1 MNLSVVARNIGI
13 ALLSNAVFMFLGV
26 IVSIVYGFDS
36 SFSPLLLSGVITLIA
51 GLFPLVFVRKSNSI
65 NAKEGFTIVVFAW
78 VLSCLFGMLPYV
90 LWGGEFTL
98 INAWYES
105 VSGYTTC
112 GGTILSDVESLPK
125 GLLFWRSSTHFLGGL
140 GIVVFMLLVLP
151 SVSSFS
157 KRLKDVETSSLSQ
170 ENYRFRTKQTIY
182 VMFSVYFGITIA
194 ETLCLMLAGMD
205 FFNAIN
211 HAFSTVATGGFS
223 TLNDS
228 VKGFDSVLIE
238 YIIIFFMLLSGL
250 HFGLIY
256 SSVTT
261 RSLKIFRS
269 PVVRYYIAC
278 VLVFSVAIAVNLL
291 AAKVETN
298 WGEAISHSLFQAV
311 SVATSTGFATSEIST
326 WPNFAMLLM
335 LFLMIQGACSGSTT
349 GGVKADRFLIFFK
362 SIKAQLKKYVHP
374 NAVMPVK
381 VGKHTVDYDLV
392 SSVNLFILFYF
403 LILFAG
409 TLILT
414 LLGVGMEE
422 AVSSVISNMGNVGV
436 AFGDVGS
443 FGNYGYFPAAAKFVL
458 ALLMLIGRFEIFS
471 FIVIFVIY
479 KWR

>member
-1 MNLSVVARNIGI
+1 MFLLKKVLLNGKEQDILINGNQICRIDDDIENDEAEVIVCQNKAILPSFCNTHTHASMMFLRGIGEDKELFSWLNEDIWPREAKLTPEMIYHLSRF
-13 ALLSNAVFMFLGV
+13 ALLEMIKTGTTLFADMYFYPQETIRAVQDMGIRGAVSFL
-26 IVSIVYGFDS
+26 
-36 SFSPLLLSGVITLIA
+36 
-51 GLFPLVFVRKSNSI
+51 
-65 NAKEGFTIVVFAW
+65 
-78 VLSCLFGMLPYV
+78 
-90 LWGGEFTL
+90 
-98 INAWYES
+98 
-105 VSGYTTC
+105 
-112 GGTILSDVESLPK
+112 
-125 GLLFWRSSTHFLGGL
+125 
-140 GIVVFMLLVLP
+140 
-151 SVSSFS
+151 
-157 KRLKDVETSSLSQ
+157 
-170 ENYRFRTKQTIY
+170 
-182 VMFSVYFGITIA
+182 
-194 ETLCLMLAGMD
+194 GMD

-238 YIIIFFMLLSGL
+238 YIILFFMFVSGL

-256 SSVTT
+256 SSVTE

-269 PVVRYYIAC
+269 PVVKYYIAC
-278 VLVFSVAIAVNLL
+278 VLLFSVAIAVNLL

-298 WGEAISHSLFQAV
+298 WGEAISHSLFQVV
-311 SVATSTGFATSEIST
+311 SVSTSTGFATSEISV

-409 TLILT
+409 TVLLT
-414 LLGVGMEE
+414 IFGVGMED

-436 AFGDVGS
+436 AFGDIGS
-443 FGNYGYFPAAAKFVL
+443 FGNYNYFPAAAKFVL
-458 ALLMLIGRFEIFS
+458 SLLMLVGRFEIFS
-471 FIVIFVIY
+471 FIVILVIY

>member
-26 IVSIVYGFDS
+26 VVSIVYGFDS
-36 SFSPLLLSGVITLIA
+36 SFSPLLLSGVITLVT
-51 GLFPLVFVRKSNSI
+51 GLFPLVFVRRSNSI

-78 VLSCLFGMLPYV
+78 VLSCIFGMLPYV

-112 GGTILSDVESLPK
+112 GGTILTDIEGLPK

-157 KRLKDVETSSLSQ
+157 KRLKDVETSALSQ

-194 ETLCLMLAGMD
+194 ETICLVLAGMD

-211 HAFSTVATGGFS
+211 HAFSTVSTGGFS

-238 YIIIFFMLLSGL
+238 YIILFFMFVSGL

-256 SSVTT
+256 SSVTE

-278 VLVFSVAIAVNLL
+278 VLLFSVAIAVNLL

-298 WGEAISHSLFQAV
+298 WGEAISHSLFQVV
-311 SVATSTGFATSEIST
+311 SVSTSTGFATSEISV
-326 WPNFAMLLM
+326 WPNFAMLLI

-409 TLILT
+409 TVLLT
-414 LLGVGMEE
+414 IFGVGMED

-436 AFGDVGS
+436 AFGDIGS
-443 FGNYGYFPAAAKFVL
+443 FGNYNYFPAAAKFVL
-458 ALLMLIGRFEIFS
+458 SLLMLVGRFEIFS
-471 FIVIFVIY
+471 FIVILVIY

>member
-278 VLVFSVAIAVNLL
+278 VFVFSVAIAVNLL

-311 SVATSTGFATSEIST
+311 SVSTSTGFATSEIST

-409 TLILT
+409 TLVLT
-414 LLGVGMEE
+414 LLGVGMED
-422 AVSSVISNMGNVGV
+422 AVSSVISNTGNVGV

>member
-211 HAFSTVATGGFS
+211 HDFSTVATGGFS

-311 SVATSTGFATSEIST
+311 SVSTSTGFATSEIST

>member
-51 GLFPLVFVRKSNSI
+51 GLFPLVFVRKGNSI

-278 VLVFSVAIAVNLL
+278 VFVFSVAIAVNLL

-311 SVATSTGFATSEIST
+311 SVSTSTGFATSEIST

-409 TLILT
+409 TLVLT
-414 LLGVGMEE
+414 LLGVGMED
-422 AVSSVISNMGNVGV
+422 AVSSVISNTGNVGV
-436 AFGDVGS
+436 AFGEVGS

>member
-278 VLVFSVAIAVNLL
+278 VFVFSVAIAVNLL

-311 SVATSTGFATSEIST
+311 SVSTSTGFATSEIST

-409 TLILT
+409 TLVLT
-414 LLGVGMEE
+414 LLGVGMED
-422 AVSSVISNMGNVGV
+422 AVSSVISNTGNVGV
-436 AFGDVGS
+436 AFGEVGS

>member
-278 VLVFSVAIAVNLL
+278 VFVFSVAIAVNLL

-311 SVATSTGFATSEIST
+311 SVSTSTGFATSEIST

-436 AFGDVGS
+436 AFGEVGS

>member
-311 SVATSTGFATSEIST
+311 SVSTSTGFATSEIST

-362 SIKAQLKKYVHP
+362 SIKTQLKKYVHP

-414 LLGVGMEE
+414 LLGVGMED

>member
-414 LLGVGMEE
+414 LLGVGMED

>member
-26 IVSIVYGFDS
+26 IVSIAYGFDS

-51 GLFPLVFVRKSNSI
+51 GLFPLVFVGKSNNI

-78 VLSCLFGMLPYV
+78 ILSCLFGMLPYV

-238 YIIIFFMLLSGL
+238 YIILFFMLLSGL

-261 RSLKIFRS
+261 RSLKIFKS
-269 PVVRYYIAC
+269 PVVKYYIAC
-278 VLVFSVAIAVNLL
+278 VLIFSVVITVNLL
-291 AAKVETN
+291 AAGVETN
-298 WGEAISHSLFQAV
+298 WGEAMSHSLFQVV
-311 SVATSTGFATSEIST
+311 SVSTSTGFATSEISV

-409 TLILT
+409 TLVLT

-422 AVSSVISNMGNVGV
+422 AVSSVISNTGNVGV

>member
-278 VLVFSVAIAVNLL
+278 VFVFSVAIAVNLL

-311 SVATSTGFATSEIST
+311 SVSTSTGFATSEIST

-362 SIKAQLKKYVHP
+362 SIKTQLKKYVHR

-409 TLILT
+409 TLVLT
-414 LLGVGMEE
+414 LLGVGMED
-422 AVSSVISNMGNVGV
+422 AVSSVISNTGNVGV

>member
-78 VLSCLFGMLPYV
+78 VLSCSFGMLPYV

-170 ENYRFRTKQTIY
+170 ENYRFMTKQTIY

-250 HFGLIY
+250 RFGLIY

-278 VLVFSVAIAVNLL
+278 VFVFSVAIAVNLL

-311 SVATSTGFATSEIST
+311 SVSTSTGFATSEIST

-409 TLILT
+409 TLVLT
-414 LLGVGMEE
+414 LLGVGMED
-422 AVSSVISNMGNVGV
+422 AVSSVISNTGNVGV
-436 AFGDVGS
+436 AFGEVGS

>member
-278 VLVFSVAIAVNLL
+278 VFVFSVAIAVNLL

-409 TLILT
+409 TLVLT

-436 AFGDVGS
+436 AFGEVGS

>member
-157 KRLKDVETSSLSQ
+157 KRLKDVD
-170 ENYRFRTKQTIY
+170 
-182 VMFSVYFGITIA
+182 SVYFGITIA

-311 SVATSTGFATSEIST
+311 SVSTSTGFATSEIST

>member
-278 VLVFSVAIAVNLL
+278 VFVFSVAIAVNLL

-436 AFGDVGS
+436 AFGEVGS

>member
-278 VLVFSVAIAVNLL
+278 VFVFSVAIAVNLL

-298 WGEAISHSLFQAV
+298 WSEAISHSLFQAV
-311 SVATSTGFATSEIST
+311 SVSTSTGFATSEIST

-409 TLILT
+409 TLVLT
-414 LLGVGMEE
+414 LLGVGMED

-436 AFGDVGS
+436 AFGEVGS

>member
-278 VLVFSVAIAVNLL
+278 VFVFSVAIAVNLL

-311 SVATSTGFATSEIST
+311 SVSTSTGFATSEIST

-362 SIKAQLKKYVHP
+362 SIKTQLKKYVHP

-409 TLILT
+409 TLVLT
-414 LLGVGMEE
+414 LLGVGMED
-422 AVSSVISNMGNVGV
+422 AVSSVISNTGNVGV

>member
-278 VLVFSVAIAVNLL
+278 VFVFSVAIAVNLL

-311 SVATSTGFATSEIST
+311 SVSTSTGFATSEIST

-403 LILFAG
+403 FILFAG
-409 TLILT
+409 TLVLT
-414 LLGVGMEE
+414 LLGVGMED
-422 AVSSVISNMGNVGV
+422 AVSSVISNTGNVGV

>member
-311 SVATSTGFATSEIST
+311 SASTSTGFATSEIST

-414 LLGVGMEE
+414 LLGVGMED

>member
-278 VLVFSVAIAVNLL
+278 VFVFSVAIAVNLL

-311 SVATSTGFATSEIST
+311 SVSTSTGFATSEIST

>member
-1 MNLSVVARNIGI
+1 
-13 ALLSNAVFMFLGV
+13 
-26 IVSIVYGFDS
+26 
-36 SFSPLLLSGVITLIA
+36 
-51 GLFPLVFVRKSNSI
+51 
-65 NAKEGFTIVVFAW
+65 
-78 VLSCLFGMLPYV
+78 
-90 LWGGEFTL
+90 
-98 INAWYES
+98 
-105 VSGYTTC
+105 
-112 GGTILSDVESLPK
+112 
-125 GLLFWRSSTHFLGGL
+125 
-140 GIVVFMLLVLP
+140 
-151 SVSSFS
+151 
-157 KRLKDVETSSLSQ
+157 
-170 ENYRFRTKQTIY
+170 
-182 VMFSVYFGITIA
+182 
-194 ETLCLMLAGMD
+194 MLAGMD

-238 YIIIFFMLLSGL
+238 YIILFFMLLSGL

-261 RSLKIFRS
+261 RSLKIFKS
-269 PVVRYYIAC
+269 PVVKYYIAC
-278 VLVFSVAIAVNLL
+278 VLIFSVIITVNLL
-291 AAKVETN
+291 AAGVETN
-298 WGEAISHSLFQAV
+298 WGEAMSHSLFQVV
-311 SVATSTGFATSEIST
+311 SVSTSTGFATSEISV

-335 LFLMIQGACSGSTT
+335 LFLMVQGACSGSTT

-409 TLILT
+409 TLVLT
-414 LLGVGMEE
+414 LFGVGMED

>member
-278 VLVFSVAIAVNLL
+278 VFVFSVAIAVNLL

-311 SVATSTGFATSEIST
+311 SVSTSTGFATSEIST

-409 TLILT
+409 TLVLT
-414 LLGVGMEE
+414 LLGVGMED
-422 AVSSVISNMGNVGV
+422 AVSSVISNTGNVGV
-436 AFGDVGS
+436 AFGEVGS

-479 KWR
+479 KRR

>member
-98 INAWYES
+98 INAWFES

-278 VLVFSVAIAVNLL
+278 VFVFSVAIAVNLL

-311 SVATSTGFATSEIST
+311 SVSTSTGFATSEIST

-409 TLILT
+409 TLVLT
-414 LLGVGMEE
+414 LLGVGMED
-422 AVSSVISNMGNVGV
+422 AVSSVISNTGNVGV
-436 AFGDVGS
+436 AFGEVGS

>member
-278 VLVFSVAIAVNLL
+278 VFVFSVAIAVNLL

-311 SVATSTGFATSEIST
+311 SVSTSTGFATSEIST

-409 TLILT
+409 TLVLT
-414 LLGVGMEE
+414 LLGVGMED

>member
-311 SVATSTGFATSEIST
+311 SVSTSTGFATSEIST

-403 LILFAG
+403 LLLFAG

-414 LLGVGMEE
+414 LLGVGMED

>member
-51 GLFPLVFVRKSNSI
+51 GLFPLVFVGKSNSI

-78 VLSCLFGMLPYV
+78 ILSCLFGMLPYV

-278 VLVFSVAIAVNLL
+278 VFVFSVAIAVNLL

-409 TLILT
+409 TLVLT

-436 AFGDVGS
+436 AFGEVGS

>member
-311 SVATSTGFATSEIST
+311 SVSTSTGFATSEIST

-414 LLGVGMEE
+414 LLGVGMED

>member
-311 SVATSTGFATSEIST
+311 SVATSTGFATSEISA

>member
-311 SVATSTGFATSEIST
+311 SVSTSTGFATSEIST

>member
-311 SVATSTGFATSEIST
+311 SASTSTGFATSEIST

-392 SSVNLFILFYF
+392 SSVNLFMLFYF